1 MTQDDRPTCGY
12 VSAGPIPAEGDGFT
26 VGVVSY
32 RTGPVLD
39 SCLGALLA
47 AAGVVE
53 ILVVDNGNPPE
64 ASARLDRLAAA
75 EPRLRVIRPGRN
87 LGFAAGCNLIAARAR
102 GRLLALVNP
111 DLIVPAATFDALRA
125 CLDADPAAWLCG
137 ARLLNPDGSEQRG
150 GRREVLTPWRALVET
165 LRLDRLAPH
174 HPHFRRLHLLDGAPP
189 ETTVAVPVISG
200 ALMAI
205 RRDRFLALG
214 GMDEAMFLHLEDID
228 FCLRVLA
235 AGGRVL
241 YCGGVPVHH
250 HRGSSDVARWFVEW
264 HKTRSSIRY
273 FNKHFRATYPGWS
286 LRLIA
291 LLLLARFALVA
302 GRALPADFGRWL
314 RRLGG
319 GEARR

>member
-1 MTQDDRPTCGY
+1 MTPADKPTSGY
-12 VSAGPIPAEGDGFT
+12 TPNRQNPVEEDAFT

-39 SCLGALLA
+39 SCLAALRT
-47 AAGVVE
+47 AAGVTE
-53 ILVVDNGNPPE
+53 ILVVDNGNPPG
-64 ASARLDRLAAA
+64 AAARLDRLAAA
-75 EPRLRVIRPGRN
+75 EPRLRLIRPGRN
-87 LGFAAGCNLIAARAR
+87 LGFAAGCNLIAAQAR

-111 DLIVPAATFDALRA
+111 DLIVPATTFERLRA
-125 CLDADPAAWLCG
+125 CLDADPAVWLCG

-174 HPHFRRLHLLDGAPP
+174 HPHFRRLHRLDGAPP
-189 ETTVAVPVISG
+189 ETSVAVPVISG

-214 GMDEAMFLHLEDID
+214 GMDEAMFLHLEDVD
-228 FCLRVLA
+228 FCLRVLS
-235 AGGRVL
+235 AGGQVL

-250 HRGSSDVARWFVEW
+250 HRSSSDVARWFVEW

-273 FNKHFRATYPGWS
+273 FHKHFSATYPGWS

-291 LLLLARFALVA
+291 LLLLGRFVLVA
-302 GRALPADFGRWL
+302 GRALPADLGRWL

-319 GEARR
+319 GERR